1 MAHAGTYDFSVKD
14 FLEIDAVAIVGARS
28 EQQDAFGCAQA
39 GTDAVILALADG
51 MGGHAGGQTASREAI
66 QNFVGSVVEELG
78 CGRSLDVAFDRA
90 VDNANAS
97 IARASAA
104 DRALNG
110 LGTTLVGAFLSPE
123 GLAWVSIGDSILWLW
138 RQGRLLRLNDDHSL
152 REVAGKK
159 GVRDGNMLLSALTG
173 GEIAIVD
180 RRPAPISLSCGDV
193 VILASDGVLSVSDNA
208 LAEILKASRRA
219 TAATIADKIIQAVV
233 AVGKP
238 TQDNTTV
245 VVARVLKDAR
255 GRRNVVYGDRGRE
268 ALQRPVRPILLAGIL
283 LTSALLTSTA
293 TCLTYYL
300 LHRF

>member
-1 MAHAGTYDFSVKD
+1 MADAGTYDISVKD

-28 EQQDAFGCAQA
+28 EQQDAFGCAQV
-39 GTDAVILALADG
+39 GTGSVILALADG

-66 QNFVGSVVEELG
+66 QNFVGSFVDEIRRG
-78 CGRSLDVAFDRA
+78 SSLDVVFDHA

-123 GLAWVSIGDSILWLW
+123 GLAWVSVGDSILWVWHKGL
-138 RQGRLLRLNDDHSL
+138 LLRLNDDHSL
-152 REVAGKK
+152 REVVGKK
-159 GVRDGNMLLSALTG
+159 GAKDGNLLLSALTG

-180 RRPAPISLSCGDV
+180 RKPAPISLSCGDV
-193 VILASDGVLSVSDNA
+193 VILASDGVLSISDNA
-208 LAEILKASRRA
+208 LADILKASRRV
-219 TAATIADKIIQAVV
+219 TAATIADNIIQAVV

-245 VVARVLKDAR
+245 VVARVLKDAP
-255 GRRNVVYGDRGRE
+255 GRRNGDGGQE
-268 ALQRPVRPILLAGIL
+268 ALHRPFQPALLVGISL
-283 LTSALLTSTA
+283 ASALLTSTA
-293 TCLTYYL
+293 TCLAYYL
-300 LHRF
+300 LRRF